1 MKLLNM
7 LLGRRETEG
16 VRGHDDPVGVP
27 ASEGRNKRRT
37 HSSASEVI
45 SKSRT
50 PEEAKAR
57 RKAYKRRKAAKAA
70 RRRNRK

>member
-1 MKLLNM
+1 MKMWLNR
-7 LLGRRETEG
+7 LLGKRPTEG
-16 VRGHDDPVGVP
+16 VRGHDDPVGVL
-27 ASEGRNKRRT
+27 AKD
-37 HSSASEVI
+37 AI

-57 RKAYKRRKAAKAA
+57 RKAYKKRKAAKAA